1 MSSAHAPLSSI
12 PHQSLRALRAALVR
26 DLGDQFAGPLQEAGF
41 AGGATVLEAFREWCA
56 AHGFAAPAD
65 LPMPRFRE
73 AARGFFLEAGWGDVT
88 FEALGDAA
96 VALDAHD
103 WAEADPTTPM
113 PYPSCFYS
121 AGMLADL
128 FGRVAEG
135 PLACLEVACRSS
147 GAARCRF
154 LLGSPEILG
163 RVYERIV
170 EGADH
175 RDAVRELA

>member
-1 MSSAHAPLSSI
+1 MSHAPLSSI

-26 DLGDQFAGPLQEAGF
+26 DLGDQFAGPLQEAGY
-41 AGGATVLEAFREWCA
+41 AGGATVLEALGEWCA
-56 AHGFAAPAD
+56 RHGLGAPAE

-73 AARGFFLEAGWGDVT
+73 AMRGFFREAGWGDVT
-88 FEALGDAA
+88 FEAIGDVAI
-96 VALDAHD
+96 ALDAAE
-103 WAEADPTTPM
+103 WAEADPSAPM
-113 PYPSCFYS
+113 PYPACFYS

-147 GAARCRF
+147 GAPACRF
-154 LLGSPEILG
+154 LLGSPEVLG
-163 RVYERIV
+163 RVYEQMV

-175 RDAVRELA
+175 REALRAIP